1 MEVITESIILENEKN
16 EKKMFKLA
24 NHSIVLDLQ
33 EFNLLDFEKYKQ
45 LIDMGYKEAMDYFSN
60 QTFNMY

>member
-1 MEVITESIILENEKN
+1 
-16 EKKMFKLA
+16 MFKLA

-45 LIDMGYKEAMDYFSN
+45 LIDMGYKEDMYYFSN
-60 QTFNMY
+60 HTFNMY